1 MPCSYEVKL
10 TQEVR
15 REGFFLTQPRLR
27 RSAKQLVWLPWPAPP
42 SFPCS
47 WGDWT
52 MTEAALLGADIA
64 TVPYD
69 VLMKA
74 TRHPLTDVGIERFMA
89 DWAEVSEK

>member
-1 MPCSYEVKL
+1 
-10 TQEVR
+10 
-15 REGFFLTQPRLR
+15 
-27 RSAKQLVWLPWPAPP
+27 
-42 SFPCS
+42 
-47 WGDWT
+47 